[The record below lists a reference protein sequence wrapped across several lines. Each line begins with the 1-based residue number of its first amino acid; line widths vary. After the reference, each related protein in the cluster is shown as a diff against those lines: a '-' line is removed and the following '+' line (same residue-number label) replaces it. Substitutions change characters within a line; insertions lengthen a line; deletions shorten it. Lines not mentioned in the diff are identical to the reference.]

1 MIKILDVIIS
11 AAYIRYARLMA
22 TDRERVLLIV
32 SIGTE
37 DKDVV
42 VIPCTNREIG
52 EQLLD
57 DMNQQLN
64 EWYSEP

>member
-1 MIKILDVIIS
+1 
-11 AAYIRYARLMA
+11 MA
-22 TDRERVLLIV
+22 TDRERVLLVI

-42 VIPCTNREIG
+42 VIPCANREIG

-57 DMNQQLN
+57 DMNAQLN